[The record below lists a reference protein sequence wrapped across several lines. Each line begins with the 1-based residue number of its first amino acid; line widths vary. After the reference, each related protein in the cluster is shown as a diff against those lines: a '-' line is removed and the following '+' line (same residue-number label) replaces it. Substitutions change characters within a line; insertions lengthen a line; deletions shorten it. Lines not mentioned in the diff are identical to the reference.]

1 MEFSLNYFS
10 MSTATEF
17 SSTVWNIG
25 ENKLLWATFHI
36 TFGPLNMFLLMLFK
50 YVFDHFKKCYL
61 SNKIDVY
68 NLNSMLALHGK
79 WPGTS
84 SSKTLTRQ
92 QECFI
97 PLKKL
102 VGGNNYRNQK
112 GAIWGDDSNFFWQQ
126 ESIIILLTTCFH
138 TYWAHLPCLF

>member
-1 MEFSLNYFS
+1 MMEFSLNYFS

-79 WPGTS
+79 
-84 SSKTLTRQ
+84 
-92 QECFI
+92 
-97 PLKKL
+97 
-102 VGGNNYRNQK
+102 
-112 GAIWGDDSNFFWQQ
+112 
-126 ESIIILLTTCFH
+126 
-138 TYWAHLPCLF
+138 